1 MKTILVVDDAMFM
14 RKTIRLILEKN
25 GFTVIGEA
33 SNGLEA
39 VSMYE
44 ELQPDIV
51 TMDLTMPEMDGI
63 SATRAIHSSYP
74 NSAVVIVSAMG
85 QDSYVREAIM
95 AGARAFI
102 VKPFQE
108 SFVVE
113 TLRKIS

>member
-1 MKTILVVDDAMFM
+1 MKTILIVDDAMFM

-25 GFTVIGEA
+25 GFEVVGEA
-33 SNGLEA
+33 SNGREA
-39 VSMYE
+39 IAMYE

-51 TMDLTMPEMDGI
+51 TMDLTMPEMDGL
-63 SATRAIHSSYP
+63 SALKLIHSSHP
-74 NSAVVIVSAMG
+74 NSVVVIMSAMG
-85 QDSYVREAIM
+85 QESCVREAIL

-108 SFVVE
+108 SYVVE

>member
-14 RKTIRLILEKN
+14 RKTFRLILEKN
-25 GFTVIGEA
+25 GYQVVGEA

-63 SATRAIHSSYP
+63 SATKAIQSSHP
-74 NSAVVIVSAMG
+74 NSIVVIVSAMG

-108 SFVVE
+108 SYVLE